1 MPNSAD
7 YLYMVK
13 YLAELKMHQ
22 RKSRKE
28 LSDIQLN
35 KLKKM
40 IIYAYN
46 NVPFYREL
54 FIRKNINPDNIKKI
68 EDLQMLPIITKKEI
82 QANYDKILANGI
94 NIDQCKLVNTTG
106 STGIPLRI
114 YNDNKALL
122 YSSALVYFGFFES
135 GVRLN
140 DKMVELTGIMEDC
153 SGTIIKKNM
162 ISTFDPPEKIM
173 KMLREYNPDILYS
186 FPSIFKILSNS
197 LNGELSSLKTRLIFT
212 HGETLT
218 DSNRELIS
226 STFGAKVCNTY
237 GSTEFNRLAFE
248 CSEHSGMH
256 ILTDGAVIEIVKD
269 GQVVGPGEEGDIVV
283 TGLYNYAMPLI
294 RYNLGDIGI
303 LADPDERCSC
313 GRGWP
318 LIKSIEGRSDDFLT
332 LPSGR
337 LISPRTI
344 NVIENIPGIVQY
356 RTIQTKR
363 DTFSVQVVPNEE
375 FSVESENEIRQQ
387 IRLGCLGEDIS
398 IEIERVNELPRE
410 RTGKLRT
417 IISNVE

>member
-1 MPNSAD
+1 MPSRYE
-7 YLYMVK
+7 YLYMLK

-22 RKSRKE
+22 KRSRKE
-28 LSDIQLN
+28 LSEIQLK

-40 IIYAYN
+40 IIHSYN

-54 FIRKNINPDNIKKI
+54 FIKANISPDDIKKI
-68 EDLQMLPIITKKEI
+68 EDLQKLPIITKKEI
-82 QANYDKILANGI
+82 QANYDKILANGTDI
-94 NIDQCKLVNTTG
+94 EQCKLINTTG
-106 STGIPLRI
+106 STGIPLRV

-135 GVRLN
+135 GLKLK

-153 SGTIIKKNM
+153 SGTLIKKNM
-162 ISTFDPPEKIM
+162 ISTFDPPGKIM
-173 KMLREYNPDILYS
+173 EMLRHYDAEILYS
-186 FPSIFKILSNS
+186 FPSIFKILSNT
-197 LNGELSSLKTRLIFT
+197 LNGELSSLNTRLIFT

-218 DSNRELIS
+218 ESNRELIG

-248 CSEHSGMH
+248 CSEYSGMH
-256 ILTDGAVIEIVKD
+256 MLTDSAVIEIVKD
-269 GQVVGPGEEGDIVV
+269 GQVVGPGEEGEIIV

-303 LADPDERCSC
+303 LADDDEKCHC
-313 GRGWP
+313 GRSWP

-344 NVIENIPGIVQY
+344 NVIENIPGIIQY

-363 DTFSVQVVPNEE
+363 DTFFVQVVPNEE
-375 FSVESENEIRQQ
+375 FSVKSEDDIRQQ
-387 IRLGCLGEDIS
+387 IRLGCLGEDIN
-398 IEIERVNELPRE
+398 IEIETMNELPRE

-417 IISNVE
+417 IISHAK